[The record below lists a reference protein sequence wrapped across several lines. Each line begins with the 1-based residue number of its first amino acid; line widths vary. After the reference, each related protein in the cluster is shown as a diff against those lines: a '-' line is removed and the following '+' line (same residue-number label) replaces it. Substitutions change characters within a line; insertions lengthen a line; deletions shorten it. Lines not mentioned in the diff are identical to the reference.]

1 MKITSLLF
9 AGAMVLTT
17 ALRAQE
23 SNIYNLPRVV
33 VNGEASKKVE
43 ADIIYG
49 WLNIYDNNFN
59 YDYTVPYDDK
69 AFKKKQLEMVDKLG
83 VKDMM
88 VNPSYESLK
97 AGTATSPF
105 QLKFTS
111 KTQFAAMQAKAA
123 ALGTEFYTVSLDF
136 ASVEISDEKRKTIT
150 DQLLDIAMVDAKS
163 KAEKLA
169 KGLGGVLGKP
179 LYIEEIKD
187 YYGGGGMY
195 DYSGE
200 TTGMYNADMMVTI
213 TARVS
218 VQFELK

>member
-1 MKITSLLF
+1 MKISSLLF
-9 AGAMVLTT
+9 AALVMFTT
-17 ALRAQE
+17 ALKAQE
-23 SNIYNLPRVV
+23 SNIYNLPRVM
-33 VNGEASKKVE
+33 VNGEATKKVE

-49 WLNIYDNNFN
+49 WLNIYDLNYN

-69 AFKKKQLEMVDKLG
+69 AFKKKQLELIDKLG

-88 VNPSYESLK
+88 VSPGYDALK

-111 KTQFAAMQAKAA
+111 KSQFTAMQAKAA
-123 ALGTEFYTVSLDF
+123 TLSTEFYSVALDYG
-136 ASVEISDEKRKTIT
+136 SSEISDDKRKTIM
-150 DQLLDIAMVDAKS
+150 DQLLDAAMADAKS

-169 KGLGGVLGKP
+169 KGLGGILGKP
-179 LYIEEIKD
+179 LYIEEIRD
-187 YYGGGGMY
+187 YYGGGYGYGEGM
-195 DYSGE
+195 E
-200 TTGMYNADMMVTI
+200 GMYNADMMVTI